1 MGSLKLYFAGSIRG
15 GRNDAELY
23 ARLIEKL
30 QKYGTVLTEHVGSD
44 SKTEELRKELEY
56 NDEYIHKRDMEWL
69 ESCDALIAEVTQ
81 PSIGVGYEVGR
92 AYAMKKLI
100 LCLYRPH
107 EGAKRISAMISGAVN
122 GENFFVKNYQESEID
137 GIFEEFLSKIK

>member
-44 SKTEELRKELEY
+44 AKTEVLRQELQYK
-56 NDEYIHKRDMEWL
+56 DEYIHKRDMEWL
-69 ESCDALIAEVTQ
+69 ESSDAIIAEVTQ
-81 PSIGVGYEVGR
+81 PSIGVGYEIGR
-92 AYAMKKLI
+92 AYAMKKMI

-107 EGAKRISAMISGAVN
+107 EEAKR
-122 GENFFVKNYQESEID
+122 K
-137 GIFEEFLSKIK
+137 